1 MKRVLCLAL
10 LLVAA
15 AAGAIEPPQRPLRRV
30 PLSGSAVTPIAAS
43 AVVWMPLD
51 GDNVSSNA
59 DEVQTPVD
67 GLRLRTMRC
76 TVTAAPGTGES
87 VTLAVVSGNCGA
99 LGAASPTS
107 LACSITNAA
116 KEGSGSASVLVAE
129 CGAVKV
135 TYSSGAATSVP
146 TFRLEVQ

>member
-1 MKRVLCLAL
+1 MVAL
-10 LLVAA
+10 
-15 AAGAIEPPQRPLRRV
+15 AAGAIEPPERPPRRV
-30 PLSGSAVTPIAAS
+30 PLSGSAVTPITS
-43 AVVWMPLD
+43 STVVWMPLD
-51 GDNVSSNA
+51 GDNVSLDP
-59 DEVQTPVD
+59 DEVQVPVD

-76 TVTAAPGTGES
+76 TVTTAPGTGET
-87 VTLAVVSGNCGA
+87 VTLAVVSGDCGT